1 MRKSFFTLVFA
12 ILLLASASSVQAAM
26 ALVTPSGG
34 GVTRHATV
42 TVVTNVIND
51 NGGTLLPAGVLMTYG
66 DGLSTL
72 STFAG
77 YPAPGFTLSVAPG
90 TYQVEGA
97 DVVGYVRTYSA
108 GCSGT
113 LVPDGFASCV
123 VTYDDGVAPCVLGD
137 ENCMPSAPPSNP
149 CPAAYVCNPPTPPCV
164 LGSEN
169 CTPTAPPG
177 GNPPGTSTTDPKSS
191 SSTTSSTHD
200 EELPRTGGSPVPEA
214 LVFAAFGIALPFL
227 KRS

>member
-1 MRKSFFTLVFA
+1 MRKIFHSIALAAMF
-12 ILLLASASSVQAAM
+12 LASAGSVQAAM
-26 ALVTPSGG
+26 APVTPGG
-34 GVTRHATV
+34 GGGTRHATV
-42 TVVTNVIND
+42 TVVTNVVND

-97 DVVGYVRTYSA
+97 DVAGYTRTYSA

-123 VTYDDGVAPCVLGD
+123 VTYDDVVAPCVLGN
-137 ENCMPSAPPSNP
+137 ENCTPPAPPSNP
-149 CPAAYVCNPPTPPCV
+149 CPAGYVCNPPTPPCV

-169 CTPTAPPG
+169 CTPPAPPG
-177 GNPPGTSTTDPKSS
+177 GNPPGTSTTDPSGS
-191 SSTTSSTHD
+191 SSTTPSTSD

-214 LVFAAFGIALPFL
+214 LVFAALGIALSFR